1 MTGQDQAALAARDP
15 NPEQGVL
22 AALAAGVLLAL
33 LLRLIG
39 GRRRSGS
46 GSR

>member
-1 MTGQDQAALAARDP
+1 MTGQDQAALAALDP
-15 NPEQGVL
+15 NPEQAVL
-22 AALAAGVLLAL
+22 AALAAGVVLAL

-39 GRRRSGS
+39 SRRGA